1 MNKVSRRSAM
11 AAGLLLVVPGPG
23 RAAPTNRRLA
33 FAVFR
38 NGTKIGEHQLSFVD
52 QADGVSVSCDVSM
65 VVKLGPVPVYRYRH
79 RAVERWRA
87 GRFASLETSTN
98 GGGKL
103 QHVSARRTGGGV
115 TIETERGQITAPA
128 DIAPLTHW
136 NAAALAGALF
146 NPQEGKILRITARR
160 AGSEAVKLADGRS
173 VQSTRWSLRGE
184 TQIDDWYDEA
194 GTWVALRGKLPDGS
208 MMEYRRL

>member
-1 MNKVSRRSAM
+1 MDKVSRRSAM
-11 AAGLLLVVPGPG
+11 AIGLLLMVPGPG
-23 RAAPTNRRLA
+23 RTAPTNRRLT

-38 NGTKIGEHQLSFVD
+38 NGTRIGEHQLSLVD

-79 RAVERWRA
+79 SAVERWRA

-115 TIETERGQITAPA
+115 TIETDRGQISAPA
-128 DIAPLTHW
+128 DAVPLTHW
-136 NAAALAGALF
+136 NAAVLAGRLF
-146 NPQEGKILRITARR
+146 NPQDGKVLAITARR
-160 AGSEAVKLADGRS
+160 AGRETVRLAGGRS
-173 VQSTRWSLRGE
+173 VEAVRWSLRGE

>member
-1 MNKVSRRSAM
+1 MDTVSRRGVTAM
-11 AAGLLLVVPGPG
+11 GLLLMVPGPG

-38 NGTKIGEHQLSFVD
+38 NGARIGEHQMSLVD
-52 QADGVSVSCDVSM
+52 QPDGLNVSCDVSM
-65 VVKLGPVPVYRYRH
+65 VVKLGPVPVYRYTH

-87 GRFASLETSTN
+87 GRFVSLETSTN
-98 GGGKL
+98 GGGKR
-103 QHVSARRTGGGV
+103 QHVSARRAGGGV
-115 TIETERGQITAPA
+115 MIETDRGQISAPA
-128 DIAPLTHW
+128 DAVPLTHW
-136 NAAALAGALF
+136 NAAVLAGRLF
-146 NPQEGKILRITARR
+146 NPQDGNVLAITARR
-160 AGSEAVKLADGRS
+160 AGREAVRLADGRG
-173 VQSTRWSLRGE
+173 VEAVRWSLRGE